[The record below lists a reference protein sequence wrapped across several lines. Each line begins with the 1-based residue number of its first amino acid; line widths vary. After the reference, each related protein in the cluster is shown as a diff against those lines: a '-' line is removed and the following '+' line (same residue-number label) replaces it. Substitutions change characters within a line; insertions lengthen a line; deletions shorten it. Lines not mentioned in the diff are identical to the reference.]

1 MAPNFIGC
9 DREQA
14 FLMPPS
20 LRDWVPEDHL
30 VWTIL
35 EAVEAMDLS
44 AFYADYRADGHGR
57 PAYDPRMMVG
67 LLLYA
72 YARGN
77 RSSRGIERECRE
89 DVAYRVICA
98 NHVPDHSTIAEF
110 RVRHEAALAEVFTS
124 VLSLCRRA
132 GLVRVGVVAVDGT
145 KIAANAARTANR
157 SYEQIAREILAEAA
171 ETDRREDELYGEA
184 RGDELPERL
193 RTSASRRAALREA
206 REELERERAESA
218 AAEAQTGAPEGVAAE
233 LDPARFVTRAH
244 GRRAWLREG
253 RRALEERRALEAR
266 PVARSRAERLEES
279 ARRLEEELV
288 VERRA
293 NAAYEAWRRR
303 GVAADG
309 TRRMAPGTTKP
320 YQPPQLPAGTINT
333 TDPDSRLVKTV
344 GQKAI
349 QGYNAQAAV
358 NEHQILVAAEVTLES
373 PDFGH
378 LEPMVDA
385 TERELATVG
394 AGAPGVVIADAG
406 YWHKRQGRTSSAAAS
421 RCSSPRTPGCARAP
435 APVGTAASTPSCAAC
450 SQPTTARRST
460 ANATRRSS
468 RCSDRSSSTDAST
481 ASYAAE
487 DRPSGRNG
495 GYSAPATTCSSS
507 TTTGQPPPRPNPR
520 TGSQPSAPSDRAPA
534 HGAHDSSSLF
544 PTATSKRST
553 ARLRSCSSS
562 ISQAA
567 MFESLTL
574 AAVGQVA
581 VRRRVHQ

>member
-1 MAPNFIGC
+1 MAANFIEC

-20 LRDWVPEDHL
+20 LRDWVAEDHL

-35 EAVEAMDLS
+35 GAVEEMDLS
-44 AFYADYRADGHGR
+44 GFYADYRADGHGR
-57 PAYDPRMMVG
+57 PAYDPGMMVA

-110 RVRHEAALAEVFTS
+110 RVRHETALAELFSS

-132 GLVRVGVVAVDGT
+132 GLVSVGVVAIDGT
-145 KIAANAARTANR
+145 KVAANASRTANR

-193 RTSASRRAALREA
+193 RTSAGRRAALREA

-218 AAEAQTGAPEGVAAE
+218 AAEAPTEAPDGVAAE

-266 PVARSRAERLEES
+266 PVARSRAARLEQS

-288 VERRA
+288 VEREA

-303 GVAADG
+303 GIAADG

-320 YQPPQLPAGTINT
+320 YRPSALPAGTINT

-358 NEHQILVAAEVTLES
+358 NEHQILVAAEVTVES

-385 TERELATVG
+385 TERELER
-394 AGAPGVVIADAG
+394 AGADRPGMVIADAG
-406 YWHKRQGRTSSAAAS
+406 YWHTRQMENVVGRGIQVLIPPDSGLRSGARPGWDGGPYAFMRRVLSTDRGKALYRKRHATIEPVFGQMKFNRRLDRFLRRGRSAVRSEWRLFGASHNLLKLHNHRTAAA
-421 RCSSPRTPGCARAP
+421 
-435 APVGTAASTPSCAAC
+435 AA
-450 SQPTTARRST
+450 
-460 ANATRRSS
+460 
-468 RCSDRSSSTDAST
+468 
-481 ASYAAE
+481 
-487 DRPSGRNG
+487 
-495 GYSAPATTCSSS
+495 
-507 TTTGQPPPRPNPR
+507 
-520 TGSQPSAPSDRAPA
+520 
-534 HGAHDSSSLF
+534 
-544 PTATSKRST
+544 
-553 ARLRSCSSS
+553 
-562 ISQAA
+562 
-567 MFESLTL
+567 
-574 AAVGQVA
+574 
-581 VRRRVHQ
+581 